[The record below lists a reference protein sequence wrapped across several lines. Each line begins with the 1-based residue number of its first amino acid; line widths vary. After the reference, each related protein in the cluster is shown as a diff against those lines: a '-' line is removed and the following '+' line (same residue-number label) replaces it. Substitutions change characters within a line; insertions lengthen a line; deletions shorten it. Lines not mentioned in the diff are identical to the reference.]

1 MLKDKEKDWLDDG
14 LLYSGEVPSVLQLE
28 EELKRVRYR
37 NRYSKVL
44 RSTIYSL
51 VVVAAL
57 AVLVATLWM
66 PVLQIYGSSMSPSL
80 QDGEIVLS
88 TKDPSLESGDIIAF
102 YYNNKVLVKRVI
114 GVSGDWI
121 GMEPDGS
128 VILNGE
134 ILEEPYLSEREYGQ
148 VTIEFPYQVPED
160 KFFVLGDHR
169 SVSVDSRNE
178 AVGCVAE
185 DQIVGKVLFRV
196 WPLKDF
202 GPVT

>member
-1 MLKDKEKDWLDDG
+1 MLNDKENMRLGDEPLP
-14 LLYSGEVPSVLQLE
+14 SESIPSVSQLE
-28 EELKRVRYR
+28 AELSRVRYR
-37 NRYSKVL
+37 NRYGKVL
-44 RSTIYSL
+44 RSTVYSL
-51 VVVAAL
+51 IVGAAR
-57 AVLVATLWM
+57 AVLGATLWM

-80 QDGEIVLS
+80 HDGEIVLS
-88 TKDPSLESGDIIAF
+88 VKDPTLECGDVIAF

-134 ILEEPYLSEREYGQ
+134 ILEEPYLSEPEYGQ
-148 VTIEFPYQVPED
+148 VTIELPYQVPEN

-185 DQIVGKVLFRV
+185 DQIVGKILFRV
-196 WPLKDF
+196 WPLESF
-202 GPVT
+202 GPVV

>member
-160 KFFVLGDHR
+160 KLFVLGDHR